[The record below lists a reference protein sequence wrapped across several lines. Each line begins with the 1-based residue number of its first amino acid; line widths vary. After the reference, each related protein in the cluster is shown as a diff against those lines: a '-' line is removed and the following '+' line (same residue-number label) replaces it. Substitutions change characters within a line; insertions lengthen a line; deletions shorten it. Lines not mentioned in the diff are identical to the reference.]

1 MLFLGVA
8 LFVLV
13 MTVRMVKYVL
23 DLNADFRRVR
33 GEGVRLQAEVV
44 DYDKRVGDRADEF
57 YLRPIVRYY
66 LNDRTYQATVG
77 NASGSNPLPL
87 GSFTTVVVS
96 PKTPYAPYDP
106 YQGIGG
112 AVVFAFVAL
121 AAAVGML
128 YWAIVRL

>member
-33 GEGVRLQAEVV
+33 REGVRLQAEVV
-44 DYDKRVGDRADEF
+44 DYDKRTGDRADEF
-57 YLRPIVRYY
+57 HLRPIVRYH
-66 LNDRTYQATVG
+66 LGDRAYQGTVS
-77 NASGSNPLPL
+77 NASGSNPPPL

-96 PKTPYAPYDP
+96 PKTPYVPYDP
-106 YQGIGG
+106 YLGIGG
-112 AVVFAFVAL
+112 AVVFAFAAL

-128 YWAIVRL
+128 SWAVARL